1 MDRDSGRPSSLTLD
15 SLVVATDGQA
25 TCDLAGEAV
34 VLDVSGGLYYGLNE
48 VGARIWRLVREP
60 IRVEAILETLVDEYE
75 VDPATC
81 SRDLLRVLGALQAAG
96 LVEVRDGRAA

>member
-1 MDRDSGRPSSLTLD
+1 MDRNFGRPSSLTMD
-15 SLVVATDGQA
+15 SLVVAADGQA

-34 VLDVSGGLYYGLNE
+34 VLDVSGGIYYGLNE

-60 IRVEAILETLVDEYE
+60 IRVEAILETLVGEYE
-75 VDPATC
+75 VDPETC
-81 SRDLLRVLGALQAAG
+81 RKDLLRVLGALLDAG